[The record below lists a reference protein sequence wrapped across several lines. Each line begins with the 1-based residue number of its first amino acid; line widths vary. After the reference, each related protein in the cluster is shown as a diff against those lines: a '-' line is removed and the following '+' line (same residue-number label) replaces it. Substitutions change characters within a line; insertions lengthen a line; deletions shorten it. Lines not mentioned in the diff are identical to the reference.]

1 MNVYLGKA
9 ETKFVQGKP
18 KGYVRDLVRREMT
31 LAVPLEDFAK
41 GMMEG
46 KDVEEIVD
54 ERFSPPDVRD
64 VHVWQP
70 PEVRP
75 PGLRKR

>member
-9 ETKFVQGKP
+9 ETEFVQGKP
-18 KGYVRDLVRREMT
+18 KGYVRDLVRREMAAGKT
-31 LAVPLEDFAK
+31 L
-41 GMMEG
+41 ME
-46 KDVEEIVD
+46 VIEELD
-54 ERFSPPDVRD
+54 EPDVRD
-64 VHVWQP
+64 VHAWQP